1 MIRKATGSMLLC
13 AFLFACGSGEKE
25 VTVHTEVSE
34 GGNISPEVIT
44 SKKNSNV
51 RFEVNVQPGYALD
64 SISVCGGNLNQGT
77 YTVNSLQSDCTIN
90 ASFVRIHTVLAQIS
104 VGGTIS
110 PASIIVKEGEGTEF
124 TIQENDGYVLSDV
137 SGCAGVLSDNTYT
150 VSLVDSDCSIIANF
164 TKPFITLWEV
174 ESEEEIVL
182 TASADF
188 IYSYTVDWGDG
199 DVESFDG
206 TSSHTYLDAGTY
218 TVKLY
223 GDIPSLT
230 LCEKSNEGLV
240 DVVQFGDIKWQSTKK
255 MFYQCAALQVL
266 SATDVPNLS
275 EVTDASAMFSDAL
288 RFNGDISSWDVS
300 SITNMNEM
308 FKGANSFQ
316 GDLTGWDVSAVT
328 DMSYMFQGDA
338 WYPLSSG
345 HDYHEEEH
353 TTSKFNGNISAWD
366 VSAVKNMKGM
376 FQSAHKFNGDISA
389 WNVSEVTDMSDMFR
403 EAWAFN
409 GDLSKWD
416 VGAVTDMSWM
426 FYDAY
431 RFNGNLSEWDVS
443 SVKNMSR
450 MFSGIA
456 WCCIPD
462 YYQFYDYREYTFNGD
477 ISQWDVSAVEDMS
490 YMFATSAAF
499 SGDISNWNVS
509 SVKNMSYMFYAAH
522 KFNSDLSGWDVTAV
536 TDMSYM
542 FFGTQLFQSDLSS
555 WDVSGV
561 LNMSWM
567 FAGEGFSTDSPS
579 YASMYKQDISSWDV
593 SSVTNMHGM
602 FHYATEFN
610 HDLSTWNVNN
620 VTNHADFST
629 GSKIPSEPIWQ

>member
-1 MIRKATGSMLLC
+1 MIRKTTVF
-13 AFLFACGSGEKE
+13 AFLTIFLVACGSGEKK
-25 VTVHTEVSE
+25 VTVQTEITT
-34 GGNISPEVIT
+34 GGSLVPAGLTV
-44 SKKNSNV
+44 KKNSEAV
-51 RFEVNVQPGYALD
+51 FKVTTLPGYVID
-64 SISVCGGNLNQGT
+64 SITGCGGVLNQDAYSIT
-77 YTVNSLQSDCTIN
+77 SVQSDCTVSV
-90 ASFVRIHTVLAQIS
+90 SFARIYTVQTQTTD
-104 VGGTIS
+104 GGSIS
-110 PASIIVKEGEGTEF
+110 PSSILVKEGEGTEF
-124 TIQENDGYVLSDV
+124 TIQENDGYVLSDI
-137 SGCAGVLSDNTYT
+137 SGCTGVLSDNTYT
-150 VSLVDSDCSIIANF
+150 VSAVDSDCSIRANF

-174 ESEEEIVL
+174 ESEAEIVL
-182 TASADF
+182 TASVDF

-206 TSSHTYLDAGTY
+206 TSSHIYLDAGTY

-230 LCEKSNEGLV
+230 LCEKSHEGLV

-255 MFYQCAALQVL
+255 MFYQCAALQVM
-266 SATDVPNLS
+266 SAIDVPNLS
-275 EVTDASAMFSDAL
+275 EVTDASAMFSNAL

-300 SITNMNEM
+300 SVTNMSEM

-316 GDLTGWDVSAVT
+316 GDLTDWDVSAVA
-328 DMSYMFQGDA
+328 DMSFMFQGDA
-338 WYPLSSG
+338 WYPPSSG

-353 TTSKFNGNISAWD
+353 TTSKFNANISTWD

-403 EAWAFN
+403 EAWAFT
-409 GDLSKWD
+409 GDISKWD
-416 VGAVTDMSWM
+416 VSAATDMSWM

-490 YMFATSAAF
+490 YMFASSAAF

-579 YASMYKQDISSWDV
+579 YASKYKQDISSWDV
-593 SSVTNMHGM
+593 SSVTNMDGM

-610 HDLSTWNVNN
+610 YDLSLWNVNN
-620 VTNHADFST
+620 VTNHTDFST
-629 GSKIPSEPIWQ
+629 GSKISSEPFWR